1 MKLVT
6 NAEIQRYLAAQDKH
20 ISEVAIGLYLNDVT
34 RRCKY
39 AAEIH
44 EAIDVLTKEKKARLR
59 AAHEARGRALGI
71 Y

>member
-6 NAEIQRYLAAQDKH
+6 NAEIQRYLAAQGKRM
-20 ISEVAIGLYLNDVT
+20 SEAAIGLYLNGVT

-44 EAIDVLTKEKKARLR
+44 QAIDQLSKEKKAKLR
-59 AAHEARGRALGI
+59 DAHEARGRAMGI